1 VRVSLERGHRPAALR
16 LAVAAVIGA
25 AGGVA
30 TSFLGRSIE
39 AALIGWD
46 LTALAYLVI
55 TWPVILPLDAER
67 TRQLATVEDNTRGWT
82 DAVLFSAALA
92 SLLGLGLLLVSR
104 ARADGAR
111 LQELSVGLAGVLLSW
126 ALIHTIFTLS
136 YARLFY
142 DHDQGGVDFNQ
153 ATPPAYS
160 DFAYLAFTVGMT
172 FQVSDTAVTS
182 RAMRATVL
190 RHALVSYLFGAVILA
205 VTINLLAG
213 LARRG

>member
-1 VRVSLERGHRPAALR
+1 

-30 TSFLGRSIE
+30 TSFLGRSAE

-46 LTALAYLVI
+46 LTALTYLVI

-82 DAVLFSAALA
+82 DAVLFSAAMA

-153 ATPPAYS
+153 AAPPAYS

-182 RAMRATVL
+182 RAMRHTVL
-190 RHALVSYLFGAVILA
+190 RHALVSYLFGAVIFA

-213 LARRG
+213 IARRG